1 MQKLIR
7 IVALSFFSLL
17 LILIALLFL
26 VIDSQPIVK
35 RDVDITHNH
44 IDRIKQFFDN
54 QRNHIY
60 PGELGTARIAAEDV
74 DTVVN
79 YLTYLFTKGNA
90 QIQIAD
96 HHILIRLSIPL
107 SIGTATNYL
116 NLEAHF
122 IEAEVF
128 PSIQSIKVS
137 YFRLPVFLTTKIFPR
152 LMQWL
157 ISTIPEIQL
166 AFSALQQVKVSSSA
180 IDIVYRWQ
188 GGLFDKV
195 NKTLAMNL
203 PLVNKQELSRFY
215 RYHLILTSYY
225 TLRKN
230 EPIPLSQLLIPVMR
244 LASEQSG
251 KGNAIEENRAAIL
264 ITSLHILGIS
274 LKTLFPEAVDWPK
287 QQKYRVTLDG
297 REDFAKHFMLS
308 AAITAYADTRLS
320 DAIGLYKEIEDARSG
335 SGFSFN
341 DIAADRAGTQFG
353 EKAIENRMSALKIQE
368 KLSSGLD
375 DRDLM
380 PAWSDLPEF
389 LSQEAFKERFGAV
402 NTPSYLQLMDKIEKR
417 IANLVIFH

>member
-1 MQKLIR
+1 MLRLIR

-17 LILIALLFL
+17 FVLIALLFL

-35 RDVDITHNH
+35 RDVDITYNH
-44 IDRIKQFFDN
+44 VDRIKQIFDN

-60 PGELGTARIAAEDV
+60 PGELGTAKIVAEDV

-90 QIQIAD
+90 QVQVTD
-96 HHILIRLSIPL
+96 HHTLIRLSIPL
-107 SIGTATNYL
+107 SIGTAINYL
-116 NLEAHF
+116 NLEAHL
-122 IEAEVF
+122 IEAEIL
-128 PSIQSIKVS
+128 PSVHSIKMGH
-137 YFRLPVFLTTKIFPR
+137 FQLPAFITTEMFPK
-152 LMQWL
+152 LMQSL

-166 AFSALQQVKVSSSA
+166 AFSALQKVSMSSSG

-188 GGLFDKV
+188 GGLFDTV

-203 PLVNKQELSRFY
+203 PLVNKQELDRFY
-215 RYHLILTSYY
+215 RYHLVLTDY

-230 EPIPLSQLLIPVMR
+230 KPIPLSQLLIPVMR
-244 LASEQSG
+244 LASEQSS
-251 KGNAIEENRAAIL
+251 KGNAVEENRAAIL

-287 QQKYRVTLDG
+287 QPKYLVTLDG

-308 AAITAYADTRLS
+308 AAITAYADSKLS

-341 DIAADRAGTQFG
+341 DIAADRAGTKFA
-353 EKAIENRMSALKIQE
+353 EKAIENRMSALNIQG

-375 DRDLM
+375 DTDLM

-389 LSQEAFKERFGAV
+389 LSETAFKERFGAI
-402 NTPSYLQLMDKIEKR
+402 NTPSYLQLIEKIEQR
-417 IANLVIFH
+417 ITHLVIFD